1 MVRNFI
7 RTSNSLAIVD
17 RSRDSTLNRPPCF
30 NAFVA
35 SLDVLTIDAPCTRFD
50 KERKREG
57 ERSKRF
63 TMGIQFFGDDSV
75 RMIKKKKE
83 RILKNVR
90 VIKCCRSS
98 HRGGHRASVFVFF
111 FIREQKRSIATV
123 ITRHWC
129 CAPTC
134 VNLIFVRDRA

>member
-1 MVRNFI
+1 M
-7 RTSNSLAIVD
+7 D

-75 RMIKKKKE
+75 RIIKKKNEKKKE
-83 RILKNVR
+83 RMLKNVDKMLP
-90 VIKCCRSS
+90 ILSS
-98 HRGGHRASVFVFF
+98 WRTSSERFCFF
-111 FIREQKRSIATV
+111 FHSRAKAID
-123 ITRHWC
+123 RHGNYQTLVLVS